1 MTKFLITTSFG
12 LEALIKRQ
20 LFDMGYK
27 DFEVS
32 DGMIVLNGQLSD
44 ISKLNINLREADRV
58 YLVVD
63 SFKAHDFDELFEK
76 VKAIPWPDF
85 LAADNNFIISARTH
99 KSKLFS
105 IRTIQSVT
113 EKAVIDSMRKKY
125 RINHFA
131 KSGPR
136 VQIEVMLKN
145 NIATVAIDTSGE
157 GLHKRGYRED
167 TVKAPLRENLAAALV
182 DLSFYN
188 PDRFLFD
195 GFCGSGTILIE
206 AARKARNIAPGIDRN
221 FDYENFIFIDKDHH
235 KNAKKEALSVI
246 DYDKKLNLLGSDISG
261 RAISL
266 AKNNAMNAGVEEDI
280 SFVTRDISNVAL
292 KDDYGIIITNPP
304 YGERLSRVD
313 TDEIYKKINDKFK
326 NMATWSCYFIT
337 SDDKFDQKF
346 NRKLSKKRKLYN
358 GGEKVDFYQY
368 FGKKPNNNGGNNW
381 LIRKKL
387 MMVRELGL

>member
-12 LEALIKRQ
+12 LEALVKRQ
-20 LFDMGYK
+20 LIDMGHE

-32 DGMIVLNGQLSD
+32 DGMISLNGELSD

-63 SFKAHDFDELFEK
+63 TFKARDFDELFEK
-76 VKAIPWPDF
+76 VKAINWPDF
-85 LAADNNFIISARTH
+85 LAKDSDFIVNARTH

-113 EKAVIDSMRKKY
+113 EKAIVDSMRKKY
-125 RINHFA
+125 RINHFE
-131 KSGPR
+131 KSGHR

-145 NIATVAIDTSGE
+145 DIATIAIDTSGE

-188 PDRFLFD
+188 QDRFLFD

-206 AARKARNIAPGIDRN
+206 AARKARNIAPGIDRS
-221 FDYENFIFIDKDHH
+221 FDYENFIFLNKDHH
-235 KNAKKEALSVI
+235 KNAKTEALSAI

-266 AKNNAMNAGVEEDI
+266 AKNNAINAGVEEDI
-280 SFVTRDISNVAL
+280 SFLTRNISNVAL

-304 YGERLSRVD
+304 YGQRLSRID
-313 TDEIYKKINDKFK
+313 TDEIYQKINEKFK
-326 NMATWSCYFIT
+326 NMDTWSCYFIT
-337 SDDKFDQKF
+337 SDEKFDQKF
-346 NRKLSKKRKLYN
+346 KRKLSKKRKLYN

-368 FGKKPNNNGGNNW
+368 FGKKPDDNGGIN
-381 LIRKKL
+381 
-387 MMVRELGL
+387 

>member
-12 LEALIKRQ
+12 LEALVKRQ
-20 LFDMGYK
+20 LYDMAYK
-27 DFEVS
+27 DFKVS
-32 DGMIVLNGQLSD
+32 DGMISLEGKLSD

-63 SFKAHDFDELFEK
+63 SFKASNFDELFEK
-76 VKAIPWPDF
+76 VKNIPWADF
-85 LAADNNFIISARTH
+85 LAKDNNFIVNARSH

-105 IRTIQSVT
+105 LRTIQSVS
-113 EKAVIDSMRKKY
+113 EKAIIESMREKY
-125 RINHFA
+125 KINHFE
-131 KSGPR
+131 KSGFR
-136 VQIEVMLKN
+136 VQIEIMLDN
-145 NIATVAIDTSGE
+145 DIATIVIDTSGE

-206 AARKARNIAPGIDRN
+206 AARKARNIAPGIDRD

-235 KNAKKEALSVI
+235 KNAKKEALSLI
-246 DYDKKLNLLGSDISG
+246 NYDKKLNLLGSDISG
-261 RAISL
+261 RAVSL
-266 AKNNAMNAGVEEDI
+266 AKNNAINAGVEEDI
-280 SFVTRDISNVAL
+280 SFISRDISNVAL

-304 YGERLSRVD
+304 YGKRLSQTN
-313 TDEIYKKINDKFK
+313 TDDIYKKINDKFK
-326 NMATWSCYFIT
+326 NMNTWSCYFIT
-337 SDDKFDQKF
+337 SDEKFDQKF
-346 NRKLSKKRKLYN
+346 KRKLSKKRKLYN

-368 FGKKPNNNGGNNW
+368 YGKKPDNKGGNN
-381 LIRKKL
+381 
-387 MMVRELGL
+387 

>member
-12 LEALIKRQ
+12 LEALVKRQ
-20 LFDMGYK
+20 LIDMGHE

-32 DGMIVLNGQLSD
+32 DGMISLNGELSD

-63 SFKAHDFDELFEK
+63 TFKARDFDELFEK
-76 VKAIPWPDF
+76 VKAINWPDF
-85 LAADNNFIISARTH
+85 LAKDSDFIVNARTH

-113 EKAVIDSMRKKY
+113 EKAIVDSMRKKY
-125 RINHFA
+125 RINHFE
-131 KSGPR
+131 KSGHR

-145 NIATVAIDTSGE
+145 DIATIAIDTSGE

-206 AARKARNIAPGIDRN
+206 AARKARNIAPGIDRS
-221 FDYENFIFIDKDHH
+221 FDYENFIFLNKDHH
-235 KNAKKEALSVI
+235 KNAKTEALSAI

-266 AKNNAMNAGVEEDI
+266 AKNNAINAGVEEDI
-280 SFVTRDISNVAL
+280 SFLTRDISNVAL

-304 YGERLSRVD
+304 YGQRLSRID
-313 TDEIYKKINDKFK
+313 TDEIYQKINEKFK
-326 NMATWSCYFIT
+326 NMDTWSCYFIT
-337 SDDKFDQKF
+337 SDEKFDQKF
-346 NRKLSKKRKLYN
+346 KRKLSKKRKLYN

-368 FGKKPNNNGGNNW
+368 FGKKPDDNGGIN
-381 LIRKKL
+381 
-387 MMVRELGL
+387 

>member
-12 LEALIKRQ
+12 LEALVKRQ
-20 LFDMGYK
+20 LLDMGYE

-32 DGMIVLNGQLSD
+32 DGMISLNGELSD

-63 SFKAHDFDELFEK
+63 SFKSGDFDELFER
-76 VKAIPWPDF
+76 VKAISWPDF
-85 LAADNNFIISARTH
+85 LDKQSNFIVNARTH

-113 EKAVIDSMRKKY
+113 EKAIIDSMRKKY
-125 RINHFA
+125 KINHFE
-131 KSGPR
+131 KSGHR

-145 NIATVAIDTSGE
+145 DIASVVIDTSGE

-188 PDRFLFD
+188 ADRFLFD

-221 FDYENFIFIDKDHH
+221 FDYEDFIFIDKDHH

-266 AKNNAMNAGVEEDI
+266 AKNNAINAGVEEDI
-280 SFVTRDISNVAL
+280 SFLTRDISNVAL

-313 TDEIYKKINDKFK
+313 TDEIYQKVNDKFK
-326 NMATWSCYFIT
+326 DMDTWSCYFIT
-337 SDDKFDQKF
+337 SDERFDQKF
-346 NRKLSKKRKLYN
+346 KRRLSKKRKLYN

-368 FGKKPNNNGGNNW
+368 FGKKPDNNGGNN
-381 LIRKKL
+381 
-387 MMVRELGL
+387 

>member
-12 LEALIKRQ
+12 LEALVKRQ
-20 LFDMGYK
+20 LIDMGHE

-32 DGMIVLNGQLSD
+32 DGMISLNGELSD

-63 SFKAHDFDELFEK
+63 TFKARDFDELFEK
-76 VKAIPWPDF
+76 VKAINWPDF
-85 LAADNNFIISARTH
+85 LAKDSDFIVNARTH

-113 EKAVIDSMRKKY
+113 EKAIVDSMRKKY
-125 RINHFA
+125 RINHFE
-131 KSGPR
+131 KSGHR

-145 NIATVAIDTSGE
+145 DIATIAIDTSGE

-188 PDRFLFD
+188 QDRFLFD

-206 AARKARNIAPGIDRN
+206 AARKARNIAPGIDRS
-221 FDYENFIFIDKDHH
+221 FDYENFIFLNKDHH
-235 KNAKKEALSVI
+235 KNAKTEALSAI

-266 AKNNAMNAGVEEDI
+266 AKNNAINAGVEEDI
-280 SFVTRDISNVAL
+280 SFLTRNISNVAL

-304 YGERLSRVD
+304 YGQRLSRID
-313 TDEIYKKINDKFK
+313 TDEIYQKINEKFK
-326 NMATWSCYFIT
+326 NMDTWSCYFIT
-337 SDDKFDQKF
+337 SDEKFDQKF
-346 NRKLSKKRKLYN
+346 KRKLSKKRKLYN

-368 FGKKPNNNGGNNW
+368 FGKKPDDNGGINW
-381 LIRKKL
+381 LITKKRV
-387 MMVRELGL
+387 MVRE

>member
-32 DGMIVLNGQLSD
+32 DGMISLNGQLSD

-206 AARKARNIAPGIDRN
+206 AARKARNIAPGVDRN

-266 AKNNAMNAGVEEDI
+266 AKNNAINAGVEEDI

-292 KDDYGIIITNPP
+292 KDDFGIIITNPP

-337 SDDKFDQKF
+337 SDDKFNQKF

>member
-12 LEALIKRQ
+12 LEALVKRQ
-20 LFDMGYK
+20 LIDMGHE

-32 DGMIVLNGQLSD
+32 DGMISLNGELSD

-63 SFKAHDFDELFEK
+63 TFKARDFDELFEK
-76 VKAIPWPDF
+76 VKAINWPDF
-85 LAADNNFIISARTH
+85 LLKDSDFIVNARTH

-113 EKAVIDSMRKKY
+113 EKAIVDSMRKKY
-125 RINHFA
+125 RINHFE
-131 KSGPR
+131 KSGHR

-145 NIATVAIDTSGE
+145 DIATIAIDTSGE

-206 AARKARNIAPGIDRN
+206 AARKARNIAPGIDRS
-221 FDYENFIFIDKDHH
+221 FDYENFIFLNKDHH
-235 KNAKKEALSVI
+235 KNAKTEALSAI

-266 AKNNAMNAGVEEDI
+266 AKNNAINAGVEEDI
-280 SFVTRDISNVAL
+280 SFLTRDISNVAL

-304 YGERLSRVD
+304 YGQRLSRID
-313 TDEIYKKINDKFK
+313 TDEIYQKINDKFK
-326 NMATWSCYFIT
+326 NMDTWSCYFIT
-337 SDDKFDQKF
+337 SDERFDQKF
-346 NRKLSKKRKLYN
+346 KRRLSKKRKLYN

-368 FGKKPNNNGGNNW
+368 FGKKPDNNGGNNW
-381 LIRKKL
+381 LIKKKR
-387 MMVRELGL
+387 MMVRG

>member
-12 LEALIKRQ
+12 LEALVKRQ
-20 LFDMGYK
+20 LIDMGHEN
-27 DFEVS
+27 FEVS
-32 DGMIVLNGQLSD
+32 DGMISLNGELSD

-63 SFKAHDFDELFEK
+63 TFKARDFDELFEK
-76 VKAIPWPDF
+76 VKAINWPDF
-85 LAADNNFIISARTH
+85 LAKDSDFIVNARTH

-113 EKAVIDSMRKKY
+113 EKAIVDSMRKKY
-125 RINHFA
+125 RINHFE
-131 KSGPR
+131 KSGHR

-145 NIATVAIDTSGE
+145 DIATIAIDTSGE

-188 PDRFLFD
+188 PNRFLFD

-206 AARKARNIAPGIDRN
+206 AARKARNIAPGIDRS
-221 FDYENFIFIDKDHH
+221 FDYENFIFLNKDHH
-235 KNAKKEALSVI
+235 KNAKTDALSAI

-266 AKNNAMNAGVEEDI
+266 AKNNAINAGVEEDI
-280 SFVTRDISNVAL
+280 SFLTRDISNVAL

-304 YGERLSRVD
+304 YGQRLSRID
-313 TDEIYKKINDKFK
+313 TDEIYQKINEKFK
-326 NMATWSCYFIT
+326 NMDTWSCYFIT
-337 SDDKFDQKF
+337 SDEKFDQKF
-346 NRKLSKKRKLYN
+346 KRKLSKKRKLYN

-368 FGKKPNNNGGNNW
+368 FGKKPDDNGGIN
-381 LIRKKL
+381 
-387 MMVRELGL
+387 

>member
-266 AKNNAMNAGVEEDI
+266 AKNNAINAGVEEDI

>member
-266 AKNNAMNAGVEEDI
+266 AKNNAINAGVEEDI

-313 TDEIYKKINDKFK
+313 TDEIYEKINDKFK

>member
-32 DGMIVLNGQLSD
+32 DGMISLNGQLSD

-206 AARKARNIAPGIDRN
+206 AARKARNIAPGVDRN

-261 RAISL
+261 RAINL
-266 AKNNAMNAGVEEDI
+266 AKNNAINAGVEEDI

-304 YGERLSRVD
+304 YGKRLSRVD

-326 NMATWSCYFIT
+326 NMDTWSCYFIT

>member
-12 LEALIKRQ
+12 LEALVKRQ
-20 LFDMGYK
+20 LLDMGYE

-32 DGMIVLNGQLSD
+32 DGMISLNGQLSD

-63 SFKAHDFDELFEK
+63 SFKAGDFDELFER
-76 VKAIPWPDF
+76 VKAISWSDF
-85 LAADNNFIISARTH
+85 LDKQSNFIVNARTY

-113 EKAVIDSMRKKY
+113 EKAIIDSMRKKY
-125 RINHFA
+125 RVNHFE
-131 KSGPR
+131 KSGHR

-145 NIATVAIDTSGE
+145 DIASVVIDTSGE

-221 FDYENFIFIDKDHH
+221 FDYEDFIFFDKDHH

-266 AKNNAMNAGVEEDI
+266 AKNNAINAGVEEDI
-280 SFVTRDISNVAL
+280 SFLTRDISNVAL

-313 TDEIYKKINDKFK
+313 TDEIYQKINDKFK
-326 NMATWSCYFIT
+326 NMDTWSCYFIT
-337 SDDKFDQKF
+337 SDERFDQKF
-346 NRKLSKKRKLYN
+346 KRRLSKKRKLYN

-368 FGKKPNNNGGNNW
+368 FGKKPDNNGGNN
-381 LIRKKL
+381 
-387 MMVRELGL
+387 

>member
-12 LEALIKRQ
+12 LEALVKRQ
-20 LFDMGYK
+20 LIDMGHE

-32 DGMIVLNGQLSD
+32 DGMISLNGELSD
-44 ISKLNINLREADRV
+44 ISKLNISLREADRV

-63 SFKAHDFDELFEK
+63 TFKARDFDELFEK
-76 VKAIPWPDF
+76 VKAINWPDF
-85 LAADNNFIISARTH
+85 LAKDSDFIVNARTH

-113 EKAVIDSMRKKY
+113 EKAIVDSMRKKY
-125 RINHFA
+125 RINHFE
-131 KSGPR
+131 KSGHR

-145 NIATVAIDTSGE
+145 DIATIAIDTSGE

-206 AARKARNIAPGIDRN
+206 AARKARNIAPGIDRS
-221 FDYENFIFIDKDHH
+221 FDYENFIFLNKDHH
-235 KNAKKEALSVI
+235 KNAKTEALSAI

-266 AKNNAMNAGVEEDI
+266 AKNNAINAGVEEDI
-280 SFVTRDISNVAL
+280 SFLTRDISNVAL

-304 YGERLSRVD
+304 YGQRLSRID
-313 TDEIYKKINDKFK
+313 TDEIYQKINEKFK
-326 NMATWSCYFIT
+326 NMDTWSCYFIT
-337 SDDKFDQKF
+337 SDEKFDQKF
-346 NRKLSKKRKLYN
+346 KRKLSKKRKLYN

-368 FGKKPNNNGGNNW
+368 FGKKPDDNGGIN
-381 LIRKKL
+381 
-387 MMVRELGL
+387 

>member
-12 LEALIKRQ
+12 LEALVKRQ
-20 LFDMGYK
+20 LLDMGYE

-32 DGMIVLNGQLSD
+32 DGMISLNANLSD
-44 ISKLNINLREADRV
+44 ISKLNINLRQADRV

-63 SFKAHDFDELFEK
+63 EFMANDFDQLFEG
-76 VKAIPWPDF
+76 VKKISWPDY
-85 LAADNNFIISARTH
+85 LAKDSNFMVAARTH

-105 IRTIQSVT
+105 VPSIQSVT
-113 EKAVIDSMRKKY
+113 EKAIVDSMRKRFNIK
-125 RINHFA
+125 HFE
-131 KSGPR
+131 KSGHR

-145 NIATVAIDTSGE
+145 DFATIAIDTSGE
-157 GLHKRGYRED
+157 GLHKRGYREES
-167 TVKAPLRENLAAALV
+167 VKAPLRENLAAALV

-221 FDYENFIFIDKDHH
+221 FDFENFIFIDKDQH
-235 KNAKKEALSVI
+235 KLAKKQALEVI

-266 AKNNAMNAGVEEDI
+266 AKNNAINAGVGEDI
-280 SFVTRDISNVAL
+280 SFLTRDFSNVAI
-292 KDDYGIIITNPP
+292 KDDFGIMISNPP
-304 YGERLSRVD
+304 YGERLSNID
-313 TDEIYKKINDKFK
+313 TDEIYAKINDKFK
-326 NMATWSCYFIT
+326 NKDTWSLYFIS
-337 SDDKFDQKF
+337 SDEKFDQKF
-346 NRKLSKKRKLYN
+346 KRKLSKKRKLYN

-368 FGKKPNNNGGNNW
+368 YGKKPDKNGGNNW
-381 LIRKKL
+381 LQGKKTL
-387 MMVRELGL
+387 TGKE

>member
-12 LEALIKRQ
+12 LEALVKRQ
-20 LFDMGYK
+20 LLDMGYE

-32 DGMIVLNGQLSD
+32 DGMISLNANLSD
-44 ISKLNINLREADRV
+44 ISKLNINLRQADRV

-63 SFKAHDFDELFEK
+63 EFMANDFDQLFEG
-76 VKAIPWPDF
+76 VKKISWPDY
-85 LAADNNFIISARTH
+85 LAKDNNFMVDARTH

-105 IRTIQSVT
+105 VPSIQSVT
-113 EKAVIDSMRKKY
+113 EKAIVDSMRKRFNIK
-125 RINHFA
+125 HFE
-131 KSGPR
+131 KSGHR

-145 NIATVAIDTSGE
+145 DFATIAIDTSGE

-167 TVKAPLRENLAAALV
+167 SVKAPLRENLAAALV

-221 FDYENFIFIDKDHH
+221 FDFENFIFIDKDQH
-235 KNAKKEALSVI
+235 KLAKKQALEVI

-266 AKNNAMNAGVEEDI
+266 AKNNAINAGVGEDI
-280 SFVTRDISNVAL
+280 SFLTRDFSNVAI
-292 KDDYGIIITNPP
+292 KDDFGIMISNPP
-304 YGERLSRVD
+304 YGERLSNID
-313 TDEIYKKINDKFK
+313 TDEIYAKINDKFK
-326 NMATWSCYFIT
+326 NKDTWSLYFIS
-337 SDDKFDQKF
+337 SDEKFDQKF
-346 NRKLSKKRKLYN
+346 KRKLSKKRKLYN

-368 FGKKPNNNGGNNW
+368 YGKKPDKNGGNNW
-381 LIRKKL
+381 LQGKKTL
-387 MMVRELGL
+387 TGKE

>member
-12 LEALIKRQ
+12 LEALVKRQ
-20 LFDMGYK
+20 LIDMGHE

-32 DGMIVLNGQLSD
+32 DGMISLNGELSD

-63 SFKAHDFDELFEK
+63 TFKARDFDELFEK
-76 VKAIPWPDF
+76 VKAINWPDF
-85 LAADNNFIISARTH
+85 LVKDSDFIVNARTH

-113 EKAVIDSMRKKY
+113 EKAIVDSMRKKY
-125 RINHFA
+125 RINHFE
-131 KSGPR
+131 KSGHR

-145 NIATVAIDTSGE
+145 DIAAIAIDTSGE

-206 AARKARNIAPGIDRN
+206 AARKARNIAPGIDRS
-221 FDYENFIFIDKDHH
+221 FDYENFIFLNKDHH
-235 KNAKKEALSVI
+235 KNAKTEALSAI

-266 AKNNAMNAGVEEDI
+266 AKNNAINAGVEEDI
-280 SFVTRDISNVAL
+280 SFLTRDISNVAL

-313 TDEIYKKINDKFK
+313 TDEIYQKINDKFK
-326 NMATWSCYFIT
+326 NMDTWSCYFIT
-337 SDDKFDQKF
+337 SDERFDQKF
-346 NRKLSKKRKLYN
+346 KRRLSKKRKLYN

-368 FGKKPNNNGGNNW
+368 FGKKPDNNGGNNW
-381 LIRKKL
+381 LIKKKR
-387 MMVRELGL
+387 MMVRG

>member
-12 LEALIKRQ
+12 LEALVKRQ
-20 LFDMGYK
+20 LLDMGYE

-32 DGMIVLNGQLSD
+32 DGMISLNGELSD

-58 YLVVD
+58 YLLVD
-63 SFKAHDFDELFEK
+63 SFKAGDFDELFER
-76 VKAIPWPDF
+76 VKAISWPDF
-85 LAADNNFIISARTH
+85 LDKDSNFIVNARTH

-113 EKAVIDSMRKKY
+113 EKAIIDSMRKKY
-125 RINHFA
+125 KINHFE
-131 KSGPR
+131 KSGHR

-145 NIATVAIDTSGE
+145 DIASVVIDTSGE

-221 FDYENFIFIDKDHH
+221 FDYEDFIFIDKDHH

-246 DYDKKLNLLGSDISG
+246 NYDKKLNLLGSDISG

-266 AKNNAMNAGVEEDI
+266 AKNNAINAGVEEDI
-280 SFVTRDISNVAL
+280 SFLTRDISNVAF

-313 TDEIYKKINDKFK
+313 TDEIYQKINDKFRD
-326 NMATWSCYFIT
+326 MDTWSCYFIT
-337 SDDKFDQKF
+337 SDERFDQKF
-346 NRKLSKKRKLYN
+346 KRRLSKKRKLYN

-368 FGKKPNNNGGNNW
+368 FGKKPDNNGGNNW
-381 LIRKKL
+381 LIKKKR
-387 MMVRELGL
+387 MMVRG

>member
-12 LEALIKRQ
+12 LEALVKRQ
-20 LFDMGYK
+20 LLDMGYE

-32 DGMIVLNGQLSD
+32 DGMISLNANLSD
-44 ISKLNINLREADRV
+44 ISKLNINLRQADRV

-63 SFKAHDFDELFEK
+63 EFMANDFDQLFEG
-76 VKAIPWPDF
+76 VKKISWPDY
-85 LAADNNFIISARTH
+85 LAKDSNFMVSARTH

-105 IRTIQSVT
+105 VPSIQSVT
-113 EKAVIDSMRKKY
+113 EKAIVDSMRKRFNIK
-125 RINHFA
+125 HFD
-131 KSGPR
+131 KSGHR

-145 NIATVAIDTSGE
+145 DIATIAIDTSGE

-167 TVKAPLRENLAAALV
+167 SVKAPLRENLAAALV

-221 FDYENFIFIDKDHH
+221 FDFENFIFIDKDQH
-235 KNAKKEALSVI
+235 KLAKKQALEVI

-266 AKNNAMNAGVEEDI
+266 AKNNAINAGVGEDI
-280 SFVTRDISNVAL
+280 SFLTRDFSNVAI
-292 KDDYGIIITNPP
+292 KDDFGIMISNPP
-304 YGERLSRVD
+304 YGERLSNID
-313 TDEIYKKINDKFK
+313 TDEIYAKINDKFK
-326 NMATWSCYFIT
+326 NKDTWSLYFIS
-337 SDDKFDQKF
+337 SDEKFDQKF
-346 NRKLSKKRKLYN
+346 KRKLSKKRKLYN

-368 FGKKPNNNGGNNW
+368 YGKKPDKNGGNN
-381 LIRKKL
+381 
-387 MMVRELGL
+387 

>member
-12 LEALIKRQ
+12 LEALVKRQ
-20 LFDMGYK
+20 LLDMGYE

-32 DGMIVLNGQLSD
+32 DGMISLNGQLSD

-63 SFKAHDFDELFEK
+63 SFKAGDFDELFEK
-76 VKAIPWPDF
+76 VKAISWPDF
-85 LAADNNFIISARTH
+85 LDKDSNFLVNARTY

-105 IRTIQSVT
+105 LRTIQSVT
-113 EKAVIDSMRKKY
+113 EKAIIDSMRKKY
-125 RINHFA
+125 RINHFE
-131 KSGPR
+131 KSGHR
-136 VQIEVMLKN
+136 VQIEVMIKN
-145 NIATVAIDTSGE
+145 DIASVVIDTSGE

-221 FDYENFIFIDKDHH
+221 FDYEDFIFIDKDHH

-266 AKNNAMNAGVEEDI
+266 AKNNAINAGVEEDI
-280 SFVTRDISNVAL
+280 SFLTRDISNVAL

-313 TDEIYKKINDKFK
+313 TDEIYQKINYKFRD
-326 NMATWSCYFIT
+326 MDTWSCYFIT
-337 SDDKFDQKF
+337 SDDRFDQKF
-346 NRKLSKKRKLYN
+346 KRRLSKKRKLYN

-368 FGKKPNNNGGNNW
+368 FGKKPDNNGGNNW
-381 LIRKKL
+381 LIKKKR
-387 MMVRELGL
+387 MMVRG

>member
-12 LEALIKRQ
+12 LEALAKRQ
-20 LFDMGYK
+20 LLDMGYE

-32 DGMIVLNGQLSD
+32 DGMISLNGQLSD

-63 SFKAHDFDELFEK
+63 SFKAGDFDELFEK
-76 VKAIPWPDF
+76 VKAISWPDF
-85 LAADNNFIISARTH
+85 LDKQSNFIINARTH

-113 EKAVIDSMRKKY
+113 EKAIIDSMRKKY
-125 RINHFA
+125 RINHFE
-131 KSGPR
+131 KSGHR

-145 NIATVAIDTSGE
+145 DIASVVIDTSGE

-221 FDYENFIFIDKDHH
+221 FDYEDFIFIDKDHH

-246 DYDKKLNLLGSDISG
+246 NYDKKLNLLGSDISG

-266 AKNNAMNAGVEEDI
+266 AKNNAINAGVEEDI
-280 SFVTRDISNVAL
+280 SFLTRDISNVAF

-313 TDEIYKKINDKFK
+313 TDEIYQKINDKFRD
-326 NMATWSCYFIT
+326 MDTWSCYFIT
-337 SDDKFDQKF
+337 SDERFDQKF
-346 NRKLSKKRKLYN
+346 KRRLSKKRKLYN

-368 FGKKPNNNGGNNW
+368 FGKKPDNNGGNN
-381 LIRKKL
+381 
-387 MMVRELGL
+387 